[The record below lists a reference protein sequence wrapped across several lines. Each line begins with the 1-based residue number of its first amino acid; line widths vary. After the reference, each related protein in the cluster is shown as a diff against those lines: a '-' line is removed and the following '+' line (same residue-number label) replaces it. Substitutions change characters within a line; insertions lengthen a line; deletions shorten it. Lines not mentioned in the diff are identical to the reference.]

1 MSVHKKFGPFGPA
14 VWPAIGISE
23 YLVLLYRNI
32 KIKRIYKII
41 KVKPKI
47 Q

>member
-1 MSVHKKFGPFGPA
+1 MSVHKKFGPFGP
-14 VWPAIGISE
+14 VGWSAIGISE
-23 YLVLLYRNI
+23 YLVLLYRYI
-32 KIKRIYKII
+32 KIK